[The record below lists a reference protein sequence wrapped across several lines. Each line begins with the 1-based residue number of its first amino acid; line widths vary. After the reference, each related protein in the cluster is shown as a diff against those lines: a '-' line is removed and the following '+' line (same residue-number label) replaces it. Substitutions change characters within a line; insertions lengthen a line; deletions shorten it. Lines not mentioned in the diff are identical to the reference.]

1 MHRYAQKP
9 TASHELVSVGDVVLI
24 YNEDHPRIVWKLAKV
39 ESLLKGS
46 DGAVRGARGRVRSG
60 IGFTV
65 LNRPVQHLY
74 RYPLEVNVGDA
85 VASDDVRMGLS
96 QLNAQDKKIIIEP
109 KKVRPARISA
119 QKARQKIAEWMSS
132 S

>member
-1 MHRYAQKP
+1 M
-9 TASHELVSVGDVVLI
+9 
-24 YNEDHPRIVWKLAKV
+24 

-46 DGAVRGARGRVRSG
+46 DGAMGGARVRVQSG
-60 IGFTV
+60 NGFTV

-74 RYPLEVNVGDA
+74 PLEVNVGDA
-85 VASDDVRMGLS
+85 VASEDVRMGLS
-96 QLNAQDKKIIIEP
+96 QLNAQDKKIISEP
-109 KKVRPARISA
+109 KKVHPARISA

>member
-1 MHRYAQKP
+1 MLRSQLPHMNLCLLAMLY
-9 TASHELVSVGDVVLI
+9 D
-24 YNEDHPRIVWKLAKV
+24 EDHPRIIWKLAKV

-60 IGFTV
+60 NGFTV

-74 RYPLEVNVGDA
+74 SLEVNVGDA
-85 VASDDVRMGLS
+85 VASDDVHMGLS
-96 QLNAQDKKIIIEP
+96 QPNAQDKKTVTEP